1 MAADFS
7 KLDSIFRMVTPADY
21 LIAQK
26 IGIGDPAK
34 ENSLSRLLQKLLLEY
49 SNGGISNSA
58 MIHSKLNEYRTSAS
72 ANPDGTVVGDKK
84 DFDSIVNFYSL
95 KSGPIPDV
103 KYPYMYLDGK
113 AKEASDNIAFEQ
125 ISGLKKSDFGE
136 RDMSIT
142 VVNSPFVSPLVR
154 DAQKVELFLN
164 FLPSIVL
171 SRCVPYLELEFA
183 FDRGFDKE
191 TEKRLTTAGMLKFLL
206 GGVEVAD
213 GTPDSVMFKSRAW
226 ADGDNAK
233 SSAGM
238 EMFTSPQTLV
248 NMNPIKEGSRY
259 VDVLDPTRPF
269 ASLESVAINVAPTK
283 GIMSFKK
290 ATAVIKL
297 HDRSRLSELADLIQ
311 PTTYTRT
318 TVWLTYGWRH
328 PFEPS
333 ADKSAETYADFI
345 NNNMLTKEAYGVK
358 NAGFSFD
365 AVGQVTIT
373 LELFTKSVSELR
385 DMKISDDKDSFKS
398 ITRDIE
404 ALAREIGDLRKK
416 YKLDP
421 PGLTK
426 EIRGYMILDAAE
438 SGQFPT
444 DLDPKQIKES
454 IATLRKSLEAAGRI
468 EKGHVDPLIKALEQ
482 LYAPEGGKGK
492 ENKFKFKEAATNQAK
507 AISYEKFRSL
517 SNGYDPF
524 LIFKEKNEK
533 MKSETGNDD
542 HPLLKHIEA
551 YNTQKDSVSEELI
564 KELKEKNLSKTVCS
578 FGKLFSVFMT
588 NALIQLPA
596 IDEFQIMFYM
606 LNDRCGPAS
615 CTNIAEFPID
625 VPVFMRQYKEVIE
638 ANGTEAMAVEEFV
651 KLAVDAQLNDPRA
664 IPYGF
669 RTAGVFKPWNSKE
682 KDPTT
687 KDKKT
692 GEQYESMLSSINGK
706 RGTFQMPQI
715 EVHIESTHE
724 KFKGT
729 DAVDLL
735 QYYEQPGKRP
745 STNPS
750 SKDQQ
755 SAGFSNLKKIVR
767 IHIYDKTAN
776 PYKTAAQILRHDSSS
791 GTSYVEID
799 PDPWVKKKTENT
811 VQVLQNVM
819 KDVMKVISSTGNTGI
834 QLTNMRIEPDVNNQ
848 QVKNM
853 VSKMVPSIIYGMN
866 ASAVLEATISSKQ
879 DAKLTAAQLL
889 GLNSGRKVI
898 ATPAGGGQG
907 GLPLKVIPAAL
918 TIRTIGCPLL
928 NYSQLFFCD
937 FNTGTTID
945 NIYGISGLN
954 HNFSPGKF
962 ESSLTMAFYDA
973 YGKYEAAP
981 SVIGNLKSLI
991 TGLDK
996 LTCSLAYTSCIVY
1009 KCLNHFA
1016 LMRV

>member
-1 MAADFS
+1 MTADFS
-7 KLDSIFRMVTPADY
+7 KLDTIFRMVTPADY
-21 LIAQK
+21 LVAQK

-34 ENSLSRLLQKLLLEY
+34 ENNLSRLLQKLLLEY
-49 SNGGISNSA
+49 SNGGISNSVS
-58 MIHSKLNEYRTSAS
+58 IHEKLNEYRTSAS
-72 ANPDGTVVGDKK
+72 TNPSAAVVGDKK

-95 KSGPIPDV
+95 KSGPIPGV
-103 KYPYMYLDGK
+103 KYPYMYLDSK
-113 AKEASDNIAFEQ
+113 SQSASDNIAFEQ
-125 ISGLKKSDFGE
+125 ISGLTKKDFGD

-142 VVNSPFVSPLVR
+142 VVNSPFVSPMVR

-164 FLPSIVL
+164 FLPTIVL

-191 TEKRLTTAGMLKFLL
+191 AENKLTTAGLMKFLL
-206 GGVEVAD
+206 GGAEVAKD
-213 GTPDSVMFKSRAW
+213 TPDSVMFKSRSW
-226 ADGDNAK
+226 KDGENVK

-248 NMNPIKEGSRY
+248 NMNPVKEGSRY

-269 ASLESVAINVAPTK
+269 ASLESVSINVAPTK

-290 ATAVIKL
+290 ATVVIKL
-297 HDRSRLSELADLIQ
+297 HDRSRLAELADLIQ
-311 PTTYTRT
+311 PTTYTRS

-328 PFEPS
+328 PYEPS
-333 ADKSAETYADFI
+333 TDKSAETYADFI

-358 NAGFSFD
+358 NSGFAFD
-365 AVGQVTIT
+365 SVGQVTIT

-385 DMKISDDKDSFKS
+385 DIKVSDDKNSFKS
-398 ITRDIE
+398 ITREIE
-404 ALAREIGDLRKK
+404 ELAREIGELRKK

-421 PGLTK
+421 PGVTK
-426 EIRGYMILDAAE
+426 EIRGTMILDAAQA
-438 SGQFPT
+438 GQFPT
-444 DLDPKQIKES
+444 DLNPKEIKEA
-454 IATLRKSLEAAGRI
+454 IATLRKSIYASGNVSPDAVE
-468 EKGHVDPLIKALEQ
+468 PLSKALEK
-482 LYAPEGGKGK
+482 LYDSSGKD
-492 ENKFKFKEAATNQAK
+492 NKFKYKEA
-507 AISYEKFRSL
+507 ISNRARELSFEKFREL
-517 SNGYDPF
+517 SRGYDPF
-524 LIFKEKNEK
+524 LIFPKKNEE
-533 MKSETGNDD
+533 MKIETGNKD
-542 HPLLKHIEA
+542 HPFLTHIEA
-551 YNTQKDSVSEELI
+551 YNSGKDSVSEELI

-625 VPVFMRQYKEVIE
+625 VPVFLRQYREIIE

-651 KLAVDAQLNDPRA
+651 KLAVDAQINDPRA

-669 RTAGVFKPWNSKE
+669 KTAGVFKPWDTKN
-682 KDPTT
+682 KDPLN
-687 KDKKT
+687 KDKISIEK
-692 GEQYESMLSSINGK
+692 YESMLSSINGK

-724 KFKGT
+724 KYKGT

-776 PYKTAAQILRHDSSS
+776 PYKTAAQILRHDSSA

-799 PDPWVKKKTENT
+799 QDPWVKKRSEDSS
-811 VQVLQNVM
+811 QVVINVL
-819 KDVMKVISSTGNTGI
+819 KDVVKPTTTSGKTGI
-834 QLTNMRIEPDVNNQ
+834 QFTNIHVEKNVSNQ

-866 ASAVLEATISSKQ
+866 ASAVLEASLSSKQ

-889 GLNSGRKVI
+889 GLNAGRQVV
-898 ATPAGGGQG
+898 ATPAGAGQG

-981 SVIGNLKSLI
+981 SVVSKLQALI
-991 TGLDK
+991 KGTD
-996 LTCSLAYTSCIVY
+996 V
-1009 KCLNHFA
+1009 
-1016 LMRV
+1016 

>member
-21 LIAQK
+21 LVAQK

-58 MIHSKLNEYRTSAS
+58 AIHSKLNEYRTSAS
-72 ANPDGTVVGDKK
+72 ANPNGAVVGDKK
-84 DFDSIVNFYSL
+84 DFDSIINFYSL
-95 KSGPIPDV
+95 KSGGIPGV

-113 AKEASDNIAFEQ
+113 AKSASDNIPFEK
-125 ISGLKKSDFGE
+125 ISGLDKKDFGE

-191 TEKRLTTAGMLKFLL
+191 TEKKLTTAGMLKFLL

-213 GTPDSVMFKSRAW
+213 GTPDSVMFKSRSW
-226 ADGDNAK
+226 TEGGSTK

-248 NMNPIKEGSRY
+248 NMNPVKEGSRY

-290 ATAVIKL
+290 ATAIIKL

-311 PTTYTRT
+311 PTTYTRS

-328 PFEPS
+328 PYEPS

-385 DMKISDDKDSFKS
+385 DLKISDDKNSFKT
-398 ITRDIE
+398 ITKEIE
-404 ALAREIGDLRKK
+404 SLAREIGDLRKK

-444 DLDPKQIKES
+444 DLKPSEIKES
-454 IATLRKSLEAAGRI
+454 ISKLRKSLEAAGRI

-482 LYAPEGGKGK
+482 LYATEGGKGK
-492 ENKFKFKEAATNQAK
+492 EDKFKFKEATSNLAK
-507 AISYEKFRSL
+507 TISYEKFREL
-517 SNGYDPF
+517 SSGYDPF
-524 LIFKEKNEK
+524 LIFGEKNEK

-542 HPLLKHIEA
+542 NPLLKHINA

-638 ANGTEAMAVEEFV
+638 AKGTEAMSVEEFV

-669 RTAGVFKPWNSKE
+669 RTAGVYKPWNSKE
-682 KDPTT
+682 KDPVIQA
-687 KDKKT
+687 KMNDLH
-692 GEQYESMLSSINGK
+692 ESLLSSLNGK

-745 STNPS
+745 GSVPS

-776 PYKTAAQILRHDSSS
+776 PYKTAAQILRHDSSA

-799 PDPWVKKKTENT
+799 PDPWVKKKSEST
-811 VQVLQNVM
+811 VQVVQNVL
-819 KDVMKVISSTGNTGI
+819 KDFAKVITATGNTGI

-848 QVKNM
+848 QVKHM

-866 ASAVLEATISSKQ
+866 ASAVLEASITSKQ

-889 GLNSGRKVI
+889 GLNSGRSVI

-981 SVIGNLKSLI
+981 SVVGKLKSLI

-996 LTCSLAYTSCIVY
+996 LTCSLTHLGSIVY
-1009 KCLNHFA
+1009 TCLNLF
-1016 LMRV
+1016 V